1 MYNLETI
8 LRHRFRF
15 YRLLDDRLVGSD
27 CEVECEINVLKFDSM
42 EEIHLRF
49 SAIKLWLDDF
59 VDGCVAFYKDSDVD
73 TDWIDMLSNNP
84 MMCPEE
90 PLDHII
96 ATLLH
101 TKFNTI
107 GGDVVQIIRTH
118 LLCDTSRGFSNAIS
132 GTTCEWLPDMKD
144 WMGDNPMHEQPWWYR
159 ADVSTIDIPKL
170 TDDLDE
176 QVIDFGG
183 PLIEILRADNDPN
196 LAGNPEVERKPAEI
210 IKPVFRPRIV
220 NTDED

>member
-8 LRHRFRF
+8 LRHRLRF
-15 YRLLDDRLVGSD
+15 YRVLEGRLIGSD
-27 CEVECEINVLKFDSM
+27 CEVECEIEVLKFDNM
-42 EEIHLRF
+42 EDIHLRF

-59 VDGCVAFYKDSDVD
+59 VDGCIAYYKDSPMEL
-73 TDWIDMLSNNP
+73 DWIDLLDNNV

-107 GGDVVQIIRTH
+107 GGDVVQITRTH
-118 LLCDTSRGFSNAIS
+118 FMCDTSRGFSNAIS

-144 WMGDNPMHEQPWWYR
+144 WIPENPMHELPWWYR
-159 ADVSTIDIPKL
+159 ADVSTVDFAKFS
-170 TDDLDE
+170 DDVDS

-183 PLIEILRADNDPN
+183 PLIDMLRADHESESQNPN
-196 LAGNPEVERKPAEI
+196 VETKPAEI